1 MSVMPPKGRGRKR
14 LNAEAFVAEIR
25 EEATQSLN
33 AEGAILE
40 AFRQLMSTELKT
52 DSIRLLPP
60 KVLWLYVT
68 SKYEANAVSF
78 VTNSITELAVLPPTR
93 RLEAMTTVAG
103 ISLDEVSS
111 ILWICEII

>member
-1 MSVMPPKGRGRKR
+1 MPPKGRGRKR

-40 AFRQLMSTELKT
+40 AFRQLMSTKT

-93 RLEAMTTVAG
+93 RLEAMATVAG

>member
-1 MSVMPPKGRGRKR
+1 MPPKGSGRKC

-25 EEATQSLN
+25 EEAMQSLN

-52 DSIRLLPP
+52 DSIRFLPP

-68 SKYEANAVSF
+68 SKHEANAVSF

-93 RLEAMTTVAG
+93 RLEAMATVAG